1 MNDNKIRAILIDD
14 EPFCTAGLEVEL
26 KEACPEVEVI
36 ATCNSAKEGLKQIKA
51 LKPDVVFLDIEMPW
65 MNGFELLELIS
76 PIEFEIIFITAYDQF
91 AVKAF
96 RKSAV
101 DYLMKPVE
109 RELLIEAVS
118 RLEGNKTNEEIQSAK
133 IDYLLES
140 IRNPISAN
148 PKISVPSSDGI
159 DLIPVQDIIYI
170 KADGCYSAIYLT
182 DGSHKLISRVLKD
195 CEFQLGEFNFMR
207 IHHSYLINMEH
218 LKSFHRSDGGYV
230 EMINDQK
237 IGVSR
242 ARKQELISKLQN

>member
-1 MNDNKIRAILIDD
+1 MNENKIRAILIDD

-109 RELLIEAVS
+109 RNLLVEAVS
-118 RLEGNKTNEEIQSAK
+118 RLEGNKKNDDTQSAK

-140 IRNPISAN
+140 IRNPVSAN

-170 KADGCYSAIYLT
+170 KADGCYSEIYLI
-182 DGSHKLISRVLKD
+182 DGSQKLISRVLKD
-195 CEFQLGEFNFMR
+195 TEFQLEDFNFMR

-230 EMINDQK
+230 EMINDKK

-242 ARKQELISKLQN
+242 ARKQELITKLQN